1 MTLQEIYETWS
12 NQTPDNEDV
21 LEKLDEMALHFPVP
35 PGEDMT
41 EDQQKEYFSNT
52 FYIPY
57 LLPYVRSV
65 ERQAFIAAF
74 KQAFQLFTE
83 LLKEKEKIA
92 FVLSLNDK
100 TKAILPNLYHHI

>member
-57 LLPYVRSV
+57 VRSV
-65 ERQAFIAAF
+65 ERQAFITAF

-83 LLKEKEKIA
+83 LLKE
-92 FVLSLNDK
+92 
-100 TKAILPNLYHHI
+100 

>member
-41 EDQQKEYFSNT
+41 ENQQK
-52 FYIPY
+52 
-57 LLPYVRSV
+57 
-65 ERQAFIAAF
+65 AFPAAY

-83 LLKEKEKIA
+83 LLKE
-92 FVLSLNDK
+92 
-100 TKAILPNLYHHI
+100 

>member
-41 EDQQKEYFSNT
+41 KNQQKEYFSNT

-57 LLPYVRSV
+57 ILPYVRSV

-83 LLKEKEKIA
+83 LLKE
-92 FVLSLNDK
+92 
-100 TKAILPNLYHHI
+100 

>member
-1 MTLQEIYETWS
+1 MTLQEIYVTCS

-21 LEKLDEMALHFPVP
+21 LEKLDEIALHFPVP

-57 LLPYVRSV
+57 VLPYVRSV

-83 LLKEKEKIA
+83 LLKE
-92 FVLSLNDK
+92 
-100 TKAILPNLYHHI
+100 

>member
-35 PGEDMT
+35 LGESMT
-41 EDQQKEYFSNT
+41 EEQQKEYFSNT

-83 LLKEKEKIA
+83 LLKE
-92 FVLSLNDK
+92 
-100 TKAILPNLYHHI
+100 